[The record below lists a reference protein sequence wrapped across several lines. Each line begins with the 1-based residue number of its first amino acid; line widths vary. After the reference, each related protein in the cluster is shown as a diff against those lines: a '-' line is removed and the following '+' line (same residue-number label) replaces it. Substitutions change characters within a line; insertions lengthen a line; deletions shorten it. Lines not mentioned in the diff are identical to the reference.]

1 MYAMYDN
8 EQLLHLSSLAEAAAA
23 VWPIRQL
30 LRTQTH
36 QAHEHLE
43 RVALLT
49 ELASGGIALPR
60 YRQYLQRMQSFHAAL
75 DTSLVGRL
83 PAVYAV
89 RRLDQSAHLACDLQ
103 ALDAD
108 TMPAPRSLCQAVD
121 ALTPDAAAVWGVLYV
136 LEGAR
141 LGSQVLLR
149 RNAANP
155 AVRQAHAF
163 IEGEGQRTG
172 SCWRNFCGLLEQ
184 GAASHDAQALI
195 IAATHTFVLLGEWLE
210 DPP

>member
-1 MYAMYDN
+1 MYALLDN
-8 EQLLHLSSLAEAAAA
+8 EHVLHLSPLAEAAAT

-36 QAHEHLE
+36 QAHEDLE
-43 RVALLT
+43 RVALLS
-49 ELASGGIALPR
+49 ELASASITLAR

-83 PAVYAV
+83 PAAYAGE
-89 RRLDQSAHLACDLQ
+89 RLDQSARLACDLQ
-103 ALDAD
+103 ALDTD
-108 TMPAPRSLCQAVD
+108 SMPAPRSLCQAVD
-121 ALTPDAAAVWGVLYV
+121 ALMPDPACVWGVLYV

-163 IEGEGQRTG
+163 IEGDGERTG
-172 SCWRNFCGLLEQ
+172 CCWRDFCGLLEQ
-184 GAASHDAQALI
+184 GAASHDTQLLTV
-195 IAATHTFVLLGEWLE
+195 AATHTFVLLGEWLE

>member
-1 MYAMYDN
+1 MYATSDN
-8 EQLLHLSSLAEAAAA
+8 EHALHLSPLAEAAAT

-30 LRTQTH
+30 LRGQTH
-36 QAHEHLE
+36 QAHEQLE

-49 ELASGGIALPR
+49 ELASGGITLPR

-75 DTSLVGRL
+75 DRSLVGRL
-83 PAVYAV
+83 PAAYAGE
-89 RRLDQSAHLACDLQ
+89 RLDQSARLACDLQ

-108 TMPAPRSLCQAVD
+108 AIPAPRSLCQAVD
-121 ALTPDAAAVWGVLYV
+121 ALTPDPAAIWGVLYV

-155 AVRQAHAF
+155 AVRRSHAF
-163 IEGEGQRTG
+163 IEGDGPRTG
-172 SCWRNFCGLLEQ
+172 SCWREFCGMLEQ
-184 GAASHDAQALI
+184 DAANHDLQSLTV
-195 IAATHTFVLLGEWLE
+195 AATNTFVLLGEWLE
-210 DPP
+210 DSP